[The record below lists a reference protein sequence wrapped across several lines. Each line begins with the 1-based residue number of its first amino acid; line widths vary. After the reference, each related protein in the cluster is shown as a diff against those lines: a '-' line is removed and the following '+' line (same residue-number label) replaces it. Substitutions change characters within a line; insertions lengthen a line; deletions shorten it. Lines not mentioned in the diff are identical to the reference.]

1 MKIEHYI
8 IEPLERSNR
17 KKSLKIAIFFSLGV
31 FLINFIYIMM
41 NHEFLFAVSD
51 NQYTFALAYGII
63 LGIIWGFIAFVYA
76 YVMIYLICKFSMFN
90 SI

>member
-1 MKIEHYI
+1 
-8 IEPLERSNR
+8 
-17 KKSLKIAIFFSLGV
+17 
-31 FLINFIYIMM
+31 M